1 MIKKMRRVGNVMLAL
16 LAGILVP
23 LIIWAALFAAIRKP
37 LLQALR
43 RAGAVALALLA
54 GILAPLI
61 IWVALAIAVKEQF
74 QVWRLRRAPAR
85 TVDDVLMAAGL
96 TLNRTAIAEPIPLMA
111 AFPVLPVSQV
121 TNLLARAGL

>member
-1 MIKKMRRVGNVMLAL
+1 MIKKMRRVVNAMLAL

-23 LIIWAALFAAIRKP
+23 FIIWAALFSATRKP
-37 LLQALR
+37 LARALR

-61 IWVALAIAVKEQF
+61 IWIALAVAVKEQF
-74 QVWRLRRAPAR
+74 QLWRLRRAPAR

-96 TLNRTAIAEPIPLMA
+96 TVNRAAIAEPIPIMS
-111 AFPVLPVSQV
+111 AFPVLPISEVPG
-121 TNLLARAGL
+121 LLARAGL